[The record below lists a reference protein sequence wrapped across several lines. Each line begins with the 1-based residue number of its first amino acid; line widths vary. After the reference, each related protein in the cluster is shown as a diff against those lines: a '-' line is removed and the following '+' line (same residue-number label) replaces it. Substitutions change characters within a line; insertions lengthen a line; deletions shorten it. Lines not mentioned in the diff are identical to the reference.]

1 MKSKVE
7 LKDSIPEK
15 NFTRYNL
22 QSPSMERKK
31 EILKEVYERCGQKT
45 YKKLLQTN
53 ANEKIINKEI
63 SQVKSLME
71 MNSSRINPNLVDFNE
86 TMAANTY
93 ARKVERSNVME
104 ATKPKSLEVEDVPK
118 KGF

>member
-1 MKSKVE
+1 
-7 LKDSIPEK
+7 
-15 NFTRYNL
+15 
-22 QSPSMERKK
+22 
-31 EILKEVYERCGQKT
+31 
-45 YKKLLQTN
+45 
-53 ANEKIINKEI
+53 
-63 SQVKSLME
+63 ME